1 MIDLEEFDQAEL
13 VMSDGDFYS
22 LVRHLYELDE
32 LKVALSP
39 SVKHCSSL
47 LRKKAK
53 ERVVNMSNLRNKLE
67 F

>member
-1 MIDLEEFDQAEL
+1 MIDLEEFDRA
-13 VMSDGDFYS
+13 VFVTSVGDFYS
-22 LVRHLYELDE
+22 WVRHLYDLDE

-47 LRKKAK
+47 MRKKAK
-53 ERVVNMSNLRNKLE
+53 ERIVFMSNPRNKLE